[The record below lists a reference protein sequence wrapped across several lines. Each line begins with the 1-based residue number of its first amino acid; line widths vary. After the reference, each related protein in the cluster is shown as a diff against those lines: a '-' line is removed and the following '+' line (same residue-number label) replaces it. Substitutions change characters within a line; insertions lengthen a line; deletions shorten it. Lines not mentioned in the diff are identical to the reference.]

1 MSTLGFT
8 LRGYLRPLSVGLR
21 NLVYIG
27 AAHRW
32 AHLHLAYSLS
42 LQTDSGTPLHLQSI
56 LVPPLAAER
65 IKAILPRA
73 VDISWSGS
81 SINLGL
87 YHRNSRRWTMRTE
100 KILDAAAKKASLRV
114 LRRTFGDWKGT
125 IPHHLTPKEAQ
136 IIDMVNS
143 TAFYLT
149 HLQSDRG
156 KKYWKTT
163 AEEAKRVL
171 TSLRDNGIG
180 NISYRFS
187 MSGNLVPAAV
197 IIEGSEESV
206 YSITKALLEECP
218 TTRALIA
225 SDGRLS
231 ICSSRI
237 PREET
242 KSLFS
247 NLPRIAGKYG
257 ITVRPLTII
266 THRNYEGSICQRIL
280 NPDGS
285 YNDDTS
291 GFLSQVRSAPKSLLE
306 DTQEEEQL

>member
-1 MSTLGFT
+1 
-8 LRGYLRPLSVGLR
+8 
-21 NLVYIG
+21 
-27 AAHRW
+27 
-32 AHLHLAYSLS
+32 
-42 LQTDSGTPLHLQSI
+42 
-56 LVPPLAAER
+56 
-65 IKAILPRA
+65 
-73 VDISWSGS
+73 
-81 SINLGL
+81 
-87 YHRNSRRWTMRTE
+87 
-100 KILDAAAKKASLRV
+100 
-114 LRRTFGDWKGT
+114 
-125 IPHHLTPKEAQ
+125 
-136 IIDMVNS
+136 
-143 TAFYLT
+143 
-149 HLQSDRG
+149 
-156 KKYWKTT
+156 
-163 AEEAKRVL
+163 
-171 TSLRDNGIG
+171 
-180 NISYRFS
+180 